1 MPKIHSDLQIAYE
14 DSGDTVRVICKR
26 FQISSGA
33 LNRLANQQ
41 GWKKRRQTQIAGKQ
55 VQADNIE
62 PQTGDELETL
72 AALKRIARKAVAGLE
87 ASSAQPAASV
97 SSADRERNVRSLR
110 TLLKTV
116 EEITAMEN
124 QIRQQKSDEETP
136 RFDDK
141 KRQQLAKLIAAL
153 AQKSTSAD
161 RQPE

>member
-1 MPKIHSDLQIAYE
+1 MPKTRSDLQIAYE
-14 DSGDTVRVICKR
+14 DSSEPIRIICKR
-26 FQISSGA
+26 FQISSGK

-41 GWKKRRQTQIAGKQ
+41 GWKKRRQTQIAEKQ
-55 VQADNIE
+55 VQENDAE
-62 PQTGDELETL
+62 PQAGDELATL

-110 TLLKTV
+110 TLLKTL